1 MRVVVVG
8 ASGTVGQA
16 VAHAFRQQ
24 GDEVIE
30 ASRRSEPPL
39 DITDPASIDAFFD
52 HVGAVDAI
60 VSATGSTPF
69 VSVNEATAEEF
80 QKGLSNKLLGQIN
93 LVLYG
98 KKYLNDGGSVTLSAG
113 ILNHHPVGGSV
124 ISSTVNGGL
133 EAFAHAAALELE
145 RGLRVNV
152 VSASVIAEALDSYG
166 EYFVGFEP
174 IPAARA
180 ASYFVRSAHGIENG
194 ETFLVFS

>member
-98 KKYLNDGGSVTLSAG
+98 KKYLNDGGSITLSAG

-145 RGLRVNV
+145 RGLRVNGSQRLCNRRSTGQLWGV
-152 VSASVIAEALDSYG
+152 FRWIRADS
-166 EYFVGFEP
+166 
-174 IPAARA
+174 
-180 ASYFVRSAHGIENG
+180 RSACRVLFCPLRPRHRKRRNVSR
-194 ETFLVFS
+194 F